1 MLPNQI
7 RQNFEHG
14 ENALRQMREAQT
26 IGFWTLPGHRRG
38 KNNFTLARSQP
49 VAYVFAILTTFCQR
63 TKECLFRP
71 TRFNSAQLN
80 VTGSEFNLSEVLRL
94 QTRLRHGLA
103 FKRLI
108 PLRTLQMWMQFFK
121 YKQNMILAMEKFGG
135 IADGNTGEEDIYSVW
150 GGNRGKLHGTGR
162 IGDKP

>member
-1 MLPNQI
+1 M
-7 RQNFEHG
+7 
-14 ENALRQMREAQT
+14 
-26 IGFWTLPGHRRG
+26 
-38 KNNFTLARSQP
+38 
-49 VAYVFAILTTFCQR
+49 AYVFAILTTFCQR

-121 YKQNMILAMEKFGG
+121 YKQNKTPAMEKFGG
-135 IADGNTGEEDIYSVW
+135 IADGNTGEEGIYSVW
-150 GGNRGKLHGTGR
+150 GE
-162 IGDKP
+162 IGGSFMEQAELEISLEKE